1 MNYQEYATIS
11 YLNAFRYV
19 QFNKE
24 RLMKKSSLSL
34 EELKCKDFNYYM
46 QLLDFYL
53 AHQINLKTESEIKR
67 K

>member
-1 MNYQEYATIS
+1 
-11 YLNAFRYV
+11 
-19 QFNKE
+19 
-24 RLMKKSSLSL
+24 MKKSSLSL